1 MKSNHPACSAAD
13 ASFERKLI
21 RFDLPSA
28 HAGVTAA
35 LRRAFAPVDDHG
47 RDREFDELLKLL
59 N

>member
-13 ASFERKLI
+13 ASFERKVI
-21 RFDLPSA
+21 RVDLPSA

-35 LRRAFAPVDDHG
+35 LRRAFAPVDRNH
-47 RDREFDELLKLL
+47 DREFDELLKLL